1 MLPNCPNGR
10 LRLHGLEVKQFEVL
24 VMQNLLKSAAD
35 VSKSDSNEATDWLGS
50 AGEGDP
56 VFGSDGWSGKQMYQA
71 NESLSRRTLNK
82 MLGDDCIA

>member
-1 MLPNCPNGR
+1 MDVAMLPFPCKNCWGE
-10 LRLHGLEVKQFEVL
+10 LCDVGDAELDVL
-24 VMQNLLKSAAD
+24 DSAAD
-35 VSKSDSNEATDWLGS
+35 VSESDFSEATDWLGS

-82 MLGDDCIA
+82 MLGDDCVA